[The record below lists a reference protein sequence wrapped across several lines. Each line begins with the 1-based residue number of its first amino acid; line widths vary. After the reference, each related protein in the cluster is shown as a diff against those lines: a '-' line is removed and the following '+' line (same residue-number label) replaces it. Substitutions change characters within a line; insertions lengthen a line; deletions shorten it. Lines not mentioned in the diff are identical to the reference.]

1 MGAFFVSGFHRS
13 TSQHSHVHN
22 VTQRPQLGAFFV
34 GVNDMPD
41 IAELPCKITHRID
54 CKRFKRDTS
63 YTGTTRSIEALR
75 MAYIAFYRYLLFS
88 GHGLQRSDP

>member
-1 MGAFFVSGFHRS
+1 
-13 TSQHSHVHN
+13 HN

-54 CKRFKRDTS
+54 CKRFKRDTP
-63 YTGTTRSIEALR
+63 YTGTTHAVGALR